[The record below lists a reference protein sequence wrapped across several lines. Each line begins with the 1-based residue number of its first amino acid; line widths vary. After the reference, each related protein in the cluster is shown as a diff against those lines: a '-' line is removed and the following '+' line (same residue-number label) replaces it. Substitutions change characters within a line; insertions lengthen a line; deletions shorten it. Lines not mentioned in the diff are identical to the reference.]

1 MLQLWKVTKVN
12 IRDSTSQGLTVPKM
26 NTHPAKGQYKKLLR
40 LLSIFPLNL
49 LFNQMHKISPKFLG
63 FIPSKPKLK
72 FRCFPLLLEPPQNFV
87 VPLLTL
93 KLKPESLQMLSQ
105 WIFIRQI
112 KNRFYTSRNLCF
124 RQNMG
129 EKKFL
134 PMHPAII
141 SQVGSH
147 FPFWIT
153 GPITGSNSCLDLRP
167 TI

>member
-1 MLQLWKVTKVN
+1 MLQLWKVTKLN
-12 IRDSTSQGLTVPKM
+12 IRDSTSQGKTVPKM

-63 FIPSKPKLK
+63 FVPSKPKLK

-87 VPLLTL
+87 VHLLTL

-112 KNRFYTSRNLCF
+112 KNRFTLAGIFALDKTWVKSSFCQCTQQLFPKWDRIF
-124 RQNMG
+124 
-129 EKKFL
+129 
-134 PMHPAII
+134 
-141 SQVGSH
+141 H
-147 FPFWIT
+147 FE
-153 GPITGSNSCLDLRP
+153 
-167 TI
+167 